1 MLGQLLAPEIEEMI
15 GRRDFF
21 KLRTLLSDWSAPE
34 LAALI
39 DQLPEQADVIAFRLL
54 PRELATE
61 TFEFLSSEKQR
72 ELVVTLAEEQERLSE
87 LLNDLAP
94 DERTALLGEM
104 PGEVSQG
111 LLGLLSAE
119 EYRVAVSLLG
129 YPEESVGRLMTPDY
143 VAVRSDSTVK
153 EVLAHIRRRGSDSE
167 TLNVIYVVDSSMH
180 LVDDFRIRELLLTD
194 PEVRIDDLLDHRF
207 VALKATDDQ
216 EEAIKVFRDYD
227 RVALPVT
234 DTQGVLLGIVT
245 VDDVLD
251 VVEQETTEDIQKL
264 GGSEA
269 LEAPYLNIPFWE
281 LVGKRGRWL
290 IVLFVGEMLTTSAM
304 GYFEDEIQSAV
315 VLALFVPL
323 IISSGGNSGSQAA
336 SFIIRALAIGE
347 VALRDWWKVFR
358 REILSGL
365 VLGAILGV
373 IGVLRVALWEELFGS
388 YGEYWLLIGLTV
400 GISLVGVVL
409 WGTLTGA
416 MLPFV
421 MQRLGADPAASSTP
435 FVATLVDVTGVII
448 YFSVAAALLSGTLL

>member
-1 MLGQLLAPEIEEMI
+1 MLGQLLAPEIKEMI
-15 GRRDFF
+15 AARDFF
-21 KLRTLLSDWSAPE
+21 KLRTLLSQWTAPE

-39 DQLPEQADVIAFRLL
+39 DQLPDQEDMVVFRLL
-54 PRELATE
+54 PRELATD
-61 TFEFLSSEKQR
+61 TFEFLSSEKQQD
-72 ELVVTLAEEQERLSE
+72 LVGTLAEEQERLAE

-94 DERTALLGEM
+94 DERTSLLGEM
-104 PGEVSQG
+104 PGPVSQR
-111 LLGLLSAE
+111 LLGLLSPD

-143 VAVRSDSTVK
+143 VAVRSDWTV
-153 EVLAHIRRRGSDSE
+153 ERALAHVRERGSDSE
-167 TLNVIYVVDSSMH
+167 TLNVIYVVDSRMH
-180 LVDDFRIRELLLTD
+180 LIDDIRIRELLLAD
-194 PEVRIDDLLDHRF
+194 PEAAIEELMDRRF
-207 VALKATDDQ
+207 AALTATDDQ
-216 EEAIKVFRDYD
+216 EAAIQVFRDYD

-251 VVEQETTEDIQKL
+251 VFEQETTEDIQKL

-269 LEAPYLNIPFWE
+269 LEAPYLSIPFWE

-290 IVLFVGEMLTTSAM
+290 IVLFIGEMLTTTAM
-304 GYFEDEIQSAV
+304 GYFEDEIQQAV

-347 VALRDWWKVFR
+347 VRLRDWWKVFR

-365 VLGAILGV
+365 ALGGILGT
-373 IGVLRVALWEELFGS
+373 IGLLRIAAWEQLFGT

-400 GISLVGVVL
+400 GISLLGVVL
-409 WGTLTGA
+409 WGTLTGS
-416 MLPFV
+416 MLPFL

-435 FVATLVDVTGVII
+435 FVATLVDVTGIII
-448 YFSVAAALLSGTLL
+448 YFSVAAALLGGRLL

>member
-15 GRRDFF
+15 AGREFF

-180 LVDDFRIRELLLTD
+180 LIDDFRIRELLLTD
-194 PEVRIDDLLDHRF
+194 PDVRIEDLLDYRF

-304 GYFEDEIQSAV
+304 GYFEHHIQSAV

-365 VLGAILGV
+365 VLGAILGI
-373 IGVLRVALWEELFGS
+373 IGVARVALWEELFGS

-416 MLPFV
+416 MLPFL